1 MSTLLAAALWLLLWQ
16 RKLLRCRRS
25 LLGTVRAIGT
35 GIHLSC
41 KTLLALLGIGHW
53 LCIGLEVLGSSLAC
67 NIEAEERWLIEV
79 NLWGKHDVLR
89 VGLEEDVGKGRT
101 EVGSIKSISA
111 VGNVHFLAL
120 GAIDFD
126 SILTKLVAQCV
137 RHHSLLVTKGART
150 EPVSTLQVLSVN

>member
-1 MSTLLAAALWLLLWQ
+1 M
-16 RKLLRCRRS
+16 
-25 LLGTVRAIGT
+25 LGTVRTGT
-35 GIHLSC
+35 SIHLSS
-41 KTLLALLGIGHW
+41 KTLLALFRVSHW
-53 LCIGLEVLGSSLAC
+53 LCLRPEVLGPSFAC
-67 NIEAEERWLIEV
+67 NIEAEERGLIKV

-89 VGLEEDVGKGRT
+89 VGLEEDVSKGRT

-150 EPVSTLQVLSVN
+150 VPVSTLQVLSVDESEA